1 MPSPSELRVLVVAED
16 SLARA
21 GLTALVSQL
30 PGCLVA
36 GQTGGDVDLRGEV
49 ELYGPDIAIWDL
61 GLGPSWPVEGLA
73 GLQDLGTPVVAIVP
87 TEDAAGAVWA
97 HGVRGILPRHAESA
111 TLTAALNAV
120 AQGLAVVDARLAES
134 LVSAREGLPSPLAEN
149 LTQRELQVLQ
159 VLAEGLPNKSIA
171 SELGI
176 SEHTVRFHVN
186 SILGKLGAQSRTQAV
201 SLAARLG
208 LIRL

>member
-1 MPSPSELRVLVVAED
+1 LASELRVLVVAED

-21 GLTALVSQL
+21 GLAALVSQL
-30 PGCLVA
+30 PDCVVA
-36 GQTGGDVDLRGEV
+36 GQTDGDEDLLDEV
-49 ELYGPDIAIWDL
+49 ELYGADVAVWDL
-61 GLGPSWPVEGLA
+61 GMEPSRPLEALA
-73 GLQDLGTPVVAIVP
+73 RLQDSGIPVIAIVP
-87 TEDAAGAVWA
+87 TEDVARLAWA
-97 HGVRGILPRHAESA
+97 HGVRGILPRHVE
-111 TLTAALNAV
+111 AASLAAAIKAA
-120 AQGLAVVDARLAES
+120 AQGLATIDAHLADS
-134 LVSAREGLPSPLAEN
+134 LASTRDWAPSPLAEN

-159 VLAEGLPNKSIA
+159 ILSDGLPNKSIA

-186 SILGKLGAQSRTQAV
+186 SILSKLGAQSRTQAV